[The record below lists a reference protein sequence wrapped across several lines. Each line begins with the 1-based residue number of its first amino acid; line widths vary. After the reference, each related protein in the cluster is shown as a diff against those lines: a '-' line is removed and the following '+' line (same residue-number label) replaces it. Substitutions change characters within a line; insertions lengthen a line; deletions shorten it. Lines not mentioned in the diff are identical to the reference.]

1 MKKIILIL
9 AVLICSFEVEAKTY
23 YSDYYPLDKG
33 SAVKLEETD
42 VLKRESYRL
51 YNTYDS
57 IRVDGK
63 YEKDYTKCSHYDL
76 EDYYD
81 AFVGS
86 TKEQKHENDPMYQAV
101 NVWDKV
107 IKEFR
112 FTIAKNNYLNEIWI
126 TNKGKTIPF
135 TLKYVDLPRYSNPEL
150 FMDGDFSTG
159 TQIVNGG
166 VIELSF
172 EPQTVQ
178 YLRIHVKATS
188 PLEALLRFK
197 YRDDTT
203 SDTYFS
209 TYNLEFMDQ
218 DKFNVYMD
226 KFGPLPDK
234 SIILSNYYYIAER
247 RYRCYDYE
255 IKPTGKYV
263 LEGESSN
270 LIMDDY
276 KEFYNYY
283 GRYKIELEGKI
294 VKEPND
300 LVKLIKSSNVPVGN
314 IKIFGSVNFDKSGAY
329 KLKYNV
335 TDNFI
340 VDYEVEVKNDKFD
353 NIPKE
358 DNVANQEPKEDNK
371 VEVIQVNKKNE
382 SIGKKV
388 ISSKT
393 TIQSKITTSTKVK
406 DEKETRDKDFKVRK
420 KIILILLFITLILS
434 FMLTM
439 KIIREDK

>member
-9 AVLICSFEVEAKTY
+9 AVFICSFEVEAKTY
-23 YSDYYPLDKG
+23 YSDYYLFDKG
-33 SAVKLEETD
+33 SAVKVEETD

-57 IRVDGK
+57 VRVNGE
-63 YEKDYTKCSHYDL
+63 YEKDYKKCSNYDL
-76 EDYYD
+76 EDYITVSER
-81 AFVGS
+81 AV
-86 TKEQKHENDPMYQAV
+86 KEQKSETDPMYQAV

-126 TNKGKTIPF
+126 TNNGKTIPF
-135 TLKYVDLPRYSNPEL
+135 TLKSVDLPGYSNPEL
-150 FMDGDFSTG
+150 FMDGDLSTG

-172 EPQTVQ
+172 APQTVQ

-218 DKFNVYMD
+218 DKFDAYMNI
-226 KFGPLPDK
+226 FGPLPDK
-234 SIILSNYYYIAER
+234 SIILSNYYYIVER
-247 RYRCYDYE
+247 KYRCYDYQ

-263 LEGESSN
+263 LEGESPN

-283 GRYKIELEGKI
+283 GRYKIELDGKI
-294 VKEPND
+294 VKEQND
-300 LVKLIKSSNVPVGN
+300 LVKLIKSSNVPISN
-314 IKIFGSVNFDKSGAY
+314 IKILGSVNFDKSGTY

-335 TDNFI
+335 TDDFI
-340 VDYEVEVKNDKFD
+340 VDYEVEVKNDKE
-353 NIPKE
+353 NVKPKE
-358 DNVANQEPKEDNK
+358 ESK

-382 SIGKKV
+382 STSKKV
-388 ISSKT
+388 ISNKT
-393 TIQSKITTSTKVK
+393 TIKSKTKVSTTTQSKITTSTKVK
-406 DEKETRDKDFKVRK
+406 EEKETRDKDFKIRK